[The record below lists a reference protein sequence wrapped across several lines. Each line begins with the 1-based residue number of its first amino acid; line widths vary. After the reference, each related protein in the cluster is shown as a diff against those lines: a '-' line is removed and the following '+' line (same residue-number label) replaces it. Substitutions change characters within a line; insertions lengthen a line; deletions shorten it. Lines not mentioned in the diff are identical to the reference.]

1 METASIFAGAST
13 TTSSASLTKSVNDV
27 AQDPSLLEE
36 NEKLHGIY
44 DGGIGDRNYM
54 FLVED
59 TTTQTMYI
67 KMSCNPENTVFTK
80 VDIQD
85 ADTLRNMKPHR
96 YTWTFHAQTGYV
108 MGRFCNKSQTNLH
121 RFIRAHIDRDATRD
135 SSGGP
140 TQQGGGGT
148 LAPVTSAQP
157 PEIGHSVDHINR
169 NKLDNRRSNL
179 RWASQSLQNKN
190 TGKRERKHNAQALP
204 EGITQDMVPKYC
216 AFYRECY
223 SKDRNAWRE
232 YFRIEKHPKQTKDL
246 STSKSNKVTPLEKL
260 AEAKEILRKLDA
272 GESTDKVRPLPPYH
286 TMQTFRNA
294 PNLTYDRRL
303 DDGTRLNLRM
313 KMKEGKSLEEE
324 LERFKE
330 KLVKKYPE
338 HDV

>member
-1 METASIFAGAST
+1 METASIFADAST
-13 TTSSASLTKSVNDV
+13 TTSSSSLTKSINDV
-27 AQDPSLLEE
+27 AQDPCLLEE
-36 NEKLHGIY
+36 NEQLHGIY
-44 DGGIGDRNYM
+44 DNGIGDHNYM
-54 FLVED
+54 FLVNNME
-59 TTTQTMYI
+59 TGETYV
-67 KMSCNPENTVFTK
+67 KMSCNESNTVFSS
-80 VDIQD
+80 ILIED
-85 ADTLRNMKPHR
+85 ADYIRFMQPKRIKWNHNSRN
-96 YTWTFHAQTGYV
+96 GYV
-108 MGRFCNKSQTNLH
+108 WGRLPNQVQIYLH
-121 RFIRAHIDRDATRD
+121 QFVIQRKDTSTEAHPSALL
-135 SSGGP
+135 
-140 TQQGGGGT
+140 GGT
-148 LAPVTSAQP
+148 NVINQAPTTRPQP

-179 RWASQSLQNKN
+179 RWASQSLQNQN

-204 EGITQDMVPKYC
+204 EGITQDMIPKYC

-223 SKDRNAWRE
+223 SKDRDAWRE

-338 HDV
+338 HVV

>member
-1 METASIFAGAST
+1 MFASQNILSPAEMAST
-13 TTSSASLTKSVNDV
+13 ISTS
-27 AQDPSLLEE
+27 PHLLDDGEI
-36 NEKLHGIY
+36 LLGVY
-44 DGGIGDRNYM
+44 DKGHDERNFM
-54 FLVED
+54 FLVQDSVSKEA
-59 TTTQTMYI
+59 YI
-67 KMSCNPENTVFTK
+67 KMSCSADHTVFTK
-80 VDIQD
+80 MDVMD
-85 ADTLRNMKPHR
+85 ADHLRRLQPRR
-96 YTWTFHAQTGYV
+96 YTWSVNARGYV
-108 MGRFCNKSQTNLH
+108 SGKYDNTEHMYLH
-121 RFIRAHIDRDATRD
+121 RVVIARKDHEERTNVETDTQTDETTL
-135 SSGGP
+135 SP
-140 TQQGGGGT
+140 TT
-148 LAPVTSAQP
+148 IILPKP
-157 PEIGHSVDHINR
+157 PTEKHTVDHMNR
-169 NKLDNRRSNL
+169 LKLDNRRSNL
-179 RWASQSLQNKN
+179 CWKTQTAQNQN
-190 TGKRERKHNAQALP
+190 TAKRVRKHNAQALP
-204 EGITQDMVPKYC
+204 EGITQDMIPKYC

-223 SKDRNAWRE
+223 SKDRDAWRE

-303 DDGTRLNLRM
+303 DDGSRLNLRM